1 MCCTLRITS
10 YLFFYQS
17 QSQVKSCL
25 GAKTPDWLVF
35 QNFCFWTLFY
45 LRTHCSFSFQITFRM
60 EKPCVCVHASMHQRT
75 NFWVFACHPPWVS
88 RKLARSLLSRL
99 VWLASRPQGYQ
110 TTVLGSQV
118 HHYIQ
123 LFFFFFGMSS
133 GAHTRVLKSTLLT
146 DCCLLVPRKTS
157 SKTTSLYPMRTFK
170 GSLLTYKMFK
180 IHIY

>member
-118 HHYIQ
+118 RHYIQ
-123 LFFFFFGMSS
+123 LFFFFFWHEFWGPHS
-133 GAHTRVLKSTLLT
+133 GSQKHFIDRLLPPSPQKNFLKNH
-146 DCCLLVPRKTS
+146 K
-157 SKTTSLYPMRTFK
+157 SLPYENLQGFP
-170 GSLLTYKMFK
+170 TYLQNV
-180 IHIY
+180 